1 MSCKFKMKTEKTK
14 NNLSKEDFLSWIKK
28 AEESP
33 VMSLENFNKKWEK
46 KRLEIK
52 KLISNFI

>member
-1 MSCKFKMKTEKTK
+1 MSCKFKIKTEKTK
-14 NNLSKEDFLSWIKK
+14 NNLSKEHFLSWIKK

-52 KLISNFI
+52 KLHI